1 MAKKSHASALD
12 LLEKS
17 FDLTSLGSSS
27 LFVLV
32 GDEPF
37 VSHSILAMMREA
49 LCPVEEDRVWA
60 WREFVGDDVAD
71 PRDVF
76 DEAATVPLFS
86 TGMRVVVVRSAD
98 AFVSRSREIL
108 ETLAAKPR
116 GSRGLIILE
125 VKTFPSNTRLAKA
138 VAKNGVQLETS
149 IDPRRDLVAWIRS
162 WALKHHSISLPAT
175 TAGRLL
181 ERLGRDLG
189 QINQSLAVL
198 AAQTTGSKQPIPPE
212 AVDHFAGSTQERS
225 AWNMIARAS
234 AGDAAEAIGQLSDLI
249 ESGENPVGLSAQASA
264 VLRRLAIA
272 ARLMSLPPGHG
283 RPAGLREALLEAG
296 VAAWPKALDEATV
309 AMRQL
314 GPQRAVRLPL
324 WLLETDR
331 ALKAEA
337 SRGMRSRLAL
347 ERLICKM
354 ATSERSKI
362 SSPGD
367 RSLSEGNRFS
377 SVHTQKLVRR
387 NS

>member
-138 VAKNGVQLETS
+138 VAKN
-149 IDPRRDLVAWIRS
+149 
-162 WALKHHSISLPAT
+162 
-175 TAGRLL
+175 
-181 ERLGRDLG
+181 
-189 QINQSLAVL
+189 
-198 AAQTTGSKQPIPPE
+198 
-212 AVDHFAGSTQERS
+212 
-225 AWNMIARAS
+225 
-234 AGDAAEAIGQLSDLI
+234 
-249 ESGENPVGLSAQASA
+249 
-264 VLRRLAIA
+264 
-272 ARLMSLPPGHG
+272 
-283 RPAGLREALLEAG
+283 
-296 VAAWPKALDEATV
+296 
-309 AMRQL
+309 
-314 GPQRAVRLPL
+314 
-324 WLLETDR
+324 
-331 ALKAEA
+331 
-337 SRGMRSRLAL
+337 
-347 ERLICKM
+347 
-354 ATSERSKI
+354 
-362 SSPGD
+362 
-367 RSLSEGNRFS
+367 
-377 SVHTQKLVRR
+377 
-387 NS
+387 